1 MEGESHQIKEQNEAA
16 QQMTVNDVMN
26 NNTDAMMNDDN
37 ANGAGN
43 KKEEE
48 EQNYQFYKEY
58 CRLYYA
64 NIILTNRL
72 QQLLNEKKDL
82 QFKLNRLEV
91 RREQKQAMQT
101 TLSTSTV

>member
-1 MEGESHQIKEQNEAA
+1 MNIDANENSQSREHSEAH
-16 QQMTVNDVMN
+16 VNP
-26 NNTDAMMNDDN
+26 
-37 ANGAGN
+37 
-43 KKEEE
+43 EE
-48 EQNYQFYKEY
+48 EQNYKFYKEY

-91 RREQKQAMQT
+91 RREQKQAMQA
-101 TLSTSTV
+101 TLPT

>member
-1 MEGESHQIKEQNEAA
+1 MAELGGRRRGEEAA
-16 QQMTVNDVMN
+16 
-26 NNTDAMMNDDN
+26 
-37 ANGAGN
+37 GG
-43 KKEEE
+43 EG

-82 QFKLNRLEV
+82 QGKLNRLEV
-91 RREQKQAMQT
+91 SRNFRRHLPRLLIAGARRSAGQVSNRCSLVDE
-101 TLSTSTV
+101 

>member
-1 MEGESHQIKEQNEAA
+1 MENFNQNRDMANQDEGSAEN
-16 QQMTVNDVMN
+16 QQQQQNP
-26 NNTDAMMNDDN
+26 
-37 ANGAGN
+37 
-43 KKEEE
+43 EE
-48 EQNYQFYKEY
+48 EQNFQFYKEY

-91 RREQKQAMQT
+91 RREQRLGATQAMP
-101 TLSTSTV
+101 SGN